1 MPLHAL
7 FMFLGCWPKVATL
20 HKRTKIDCIDAHF
33 VYPDGLAAV
42 LFARLLD
49 VPVIVSARGTD
60 INLYPSFWTIRP
72 MVRWTLRHA
81 DGVIAVSS
89 ALKQIMIEL
98 GATAN
103 KINVIPNG
111 IDSARFQ
118 PMPISQARRELNLP
132 VDAPFIV
139 SVGALIPS
147 KGHQFLVRAFG
158 QIAAR
163 HPDMR
168 LAILGEDPL
177 RSELEKLISELGLR
191 DRVQLPGKRP
201 NEELRL
207 WYSAATAS
215 CLASA
220 GEGWPNVVTE
230 SLACGTPVV
239 ATRVG
244 GIPEIL
250 HSSELGILVEQSVDS
265 IAAGLEEALS
275 RSWDRETISQRTL
288 ARTWETVAAEV
299 EDVFKAALRARV
311 LSSVSRAKEQTR
323 KAP

>member
-1 MPLHAL
+1 M
-7 FMFLGCWPKVATL
+7 
-20 HKRTKIDCIDAHF
+20 I
-33 VYPDGLAAV
+33 
-42 LFARLLD
+42 
-49 VPVIVSARGTD
+49 
-60 INLYPSFWTIRP
+60 
-72 MVRWTLRHA
+72 RWTLQHA
-81 DGVIAVSS
+81 DALIAVSAS
-89 ALKQIMIEL
+89 LKKSMIEL
-98 GATAN
+98 GASAD
-103 KINVIPNG
+103 KIHVIPNG
-111 IDSARFQ
+111 IDPVRFQ
-118 PMPISQARRELNLP
+118 PVPISQARQELNLP

-158 QIAAR
+158 RIAGR

-168 LAILGEDPL
+168 LAILGEGPL
-177 RSELEKLISELGLR
+177 RSQLEKLISELRLR
-191 DRVQLPGKRP
+191 DRVHLLGKRP

>member
-1 MPLHAL
+1 
-7 FMFLGCWPKVATL
+7 
-20 HKRTKIDCIDAHF
+20 
-33 VYPDGLAAV
+33 
-42 LFARLLD
+42 
-49 VPVIVSARGTD
+49 
-60 INLYPSFWTIRP
+60 
-72 MVRWTLRHA
+72 
-81 DGVIAVSS
+81 
-89 ALKQIMIEL
+89 
-98 GATAN
+98 
-103 KINVIPNG
+103 
-111 IDSARFQ
+111 
-118 PMPISQARRELNLP
+118 
-132 VDAPFIV
+132 
-139 SVGALIPS
+139 
-147 KGHQFLVRAFG
+147 
-158 QIAAR
+158 
-163 HPDMR
+163 MR
-168 LAILGEDPL
+168 LAILGEGPL

-220 GEGWPNVVTE
+220 REGWPNVVTE

-250 HSSELGILVEQSVDS
+250 HSSELGVLVEQSVDG

-275 RSWDRETISQRTL
+275 RSWDRQTISQRTL

-299 EDVFKAALRARV
+299 EDVFKAAVRGCV
-311 LSSVSRAKEQTR
+311 LSSVSRAKEQTT